1 MLLRH
6 LMQKTAKA
14 EIVDQRDEDLGVTRA
29 LASTMGKGQGLMTAL
44 MINPRHPIRSLDA
57 LPKEKAEKVLALMQ
71 KQFPGK
77 LDDVRVNLG
86 GSDVK
91 DTIIRAMENERRL
104 PGLRVLEALT
114 QAGTAPL
121 MASMSRADHFNP
133 LSNTIDSYMG
143 DEGVLAHELG
153 HAVDINDIGD
163 RYGRLGRLAYEYS
176 RMVPGADL
184 IQEYRASKNA
194 IKAVGED
201 PEAERRYWNVLA
213 PAFGTYAGGAAAL
226 LHHALDPARSNKQMA
241 TRGLG
246 YLAGGVAAGHGV
258 AALRN
263 ALAKKGKKKD
273 GDKKKSKK

>member
-29 LASTMGKGQGLMTAL
+29 LASTLGRGEGLLSAL
-44 MINPRHPIRSLDA
+44 LINPRHPIRSLDA

-71 KQFPGK
+71 KKFPGK

-104 PGLRVLEALT
+104 PGLRVLEAVT
-114 QAGTAPL
+114 QGGTAPL
-121 MASMSRADHFNP
+121 LSAMGRSDHFNP

-163 RYGRLGRLAYEYS
+163 RYGRLARLGYEYS
-176 RMVPGADL
+176 RIIPGANL

-213 PAFGTYAGGAAAL
+213 PAFGTYAGGAGAL
-226 LHHALDPARSNKQMA
+226 LHHYLDPAKTDKTMA
-241 TRGLG
+241 KRGLG
-246 YLAGGVAAGHGV
+246 YLLGGVAAGHGV

-263 ALAKKGKKKD
+263 ALAKKDKKKD
-273 GDKKKSKK
+273 NDKKKSKK